1 MTHFLPLTVQNLH
14 VLDPNEQTALVVSLD
29 AMQHDVQQTIE
40 DAAAADRLGT
50 VHPVTLVSQGP
61 GQPGAPRKVI
71 DCAWLTWAYSRRNTS
86 DIARF
91 LNVSRDLVRRTLI
104 DYHLA
109 ERGEDPFIRTSDPL
123 NPYTTH
129 YQQIYSTSVAVS
141 SWTDAELD
149 AAVTRLRI
157 LFPKAGIAMLKGSL
171 QSLGHN
177 VPREWIR
184 LSLLRLDPLNRLFQ
198 RPYIERRKY
207 WVPGPNYL
215 WHHDGQHGMIS
226 VLSLNSKYID
236 LIFVALI
243 RWGIVTHGF
252 IDGYSRVI
260 VGMQASNNNRAATVF
275 GVFHR
280 SASQWG
286 IPSRLRGDHGTENVE
301 VAAYMVHFRGAGR
314 GSYMWG
320 RWVSSC

>member
-1 MTHFLPLTVQNLH
+1 MR
-14 VLDPNEQTALVVSLD
+14 
-29 AMQHDVQQTIE
+29 HDIQQTIQ

-50 VHPVTLVSQGP
+50 VHPVTIVSQGP

-71 DCAWLTWAYSRRNTS
+71 DCAWLTWACSRRNTS

-91 LNVSRDLVRRTLI
+91 LDVSRDLVRRTLL
-104 DYHLA
+104 DYNLA
-109 ERGEDPFIRTSDPL
+109 EPGEDPFIRTSDPL
-123 NPYTTH
+123 DPYVTY

-141 SWTDAELD
+141 SWTDVELD

-177 VPREWIR
+177 VPRERIR
-184 LSLLRLDPLNRLFQ
+184 LSLLRLDPHNRLFE

-226 VLSLNSKYID
+226 VLLLNLKHIYFD
-236 LIFVALI
+236 L
-243 RWGIVTHGF
+243 
-252 IDGYSRVI
+252 
-260 VGMQASNNNRAATVF
+260 
-275 GVFHR
+275 
-280 SASQWG
+280 
-286 IPSRLRGDHGTENVE
+286 
-301 VAAYMVHFRGAGR
+301 
-314 GSYMWG
+314 
-320 RWVSSC
+320 